1 MKGKTKRLETE
12 SRIRKTQIIKSG
24 GEEDLHF

>member
-1 MKGKTKRLETE
+1 MKGKTKRLGTE
-12 SRIRKTQIIKSG
+12 GRIRKTLIIKSG